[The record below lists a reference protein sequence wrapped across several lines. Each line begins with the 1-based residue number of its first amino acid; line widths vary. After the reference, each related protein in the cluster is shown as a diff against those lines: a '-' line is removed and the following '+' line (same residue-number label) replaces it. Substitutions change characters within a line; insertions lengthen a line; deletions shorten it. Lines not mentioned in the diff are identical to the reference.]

1 MHRIPNNT
9 SEIQSPCVHSDHTS
23 LRQDDA
29 VSRCFDKMTLN
40 RRGFHGLL
48 LVKVFEQGLRVVF
61 DAQVFRRYVAPGHA
75 DVVQDGDL
83 GVKEIGLAGYR
94 DDHDDDVM
102 LCNVTQQLL
111 ICIATRPVTMIDG
124 DIGDCLLLDLH
135 VRAYRHGVT

>member
-48 LVKVFEQGLRVVF
+48 LVEGYERGLRLVF
-61 DAQVFRRYVAPGHA
+61 DAQVFRHYVASGDA
-75 DVVQDGDL
+75 DVVQDS
-83 GVKEIGLAGYR
+83 
-94 DDHDDDVM
+94 
-102 LCNVTQQLL
+102 VTV
-111 ICIATRPVTMIDG
+111 VTSGSRRSD
-124 DIGDCLLLDLH
+124 
-135 VRAYRHGVT
+135 